1 MSTHK
6 SFVTGVLGAV
16 VPTVN
21 LREGGLNLSNDPL
34 NMDADTLP
42 VTDNNDPLYVKPDSP
57 LMVFAVPVAV
67 TTKLSVLLLMVTDAP
82 LVPLVP
88 LEPV

>member
-1 MSTHK
+1 VIPPDAEMIDA
-6 SFVTGVLGAV
+6 VTGPLIC
-16 VPTVN
+16 
-21 LREGGLNLSNDPL
+21 NDPVITVDPL
-34 NMDADTLP
+34 TAK
-42 VTDNNDPLYVKPDSP
+42 VSPLYVKPDSP